1 MESHVSHRE
10 RLWLYILV
18 GLVLVFLVAPTLIV
32 IPVSFTSTTSLS
44 FPPPAWSLR
53 WYEAFFA
60 QEKWVGSLWVSLQ
73 VAFGTMVFAT
83 VIGVAASYALSEG
96 RFPLKNLV
104 KTTLIAPLAVPSILI
119 AIGIFFIYA
128 AVGNMLNT
136 IPGMILGHTVVA
148 MPFVILTMLAGFN
161 TYDSSQEMVARS
173 LGANRLKAFMTVT
186 LPQLKFSVAT
196 SMLLS
201 FLISFDEL
209 IISMMV
215 SSGPMST
222 LPRVTFAT
230 LRDDVDPTL
239 AAVST
244 LMLIV
249 TSVPPLLLH
258 MFSSRAARKEKRH
271 A

>member
-1 MESHVSHRE
+1 MDQHVSHRE
-10 RLWLYILV
+10 RLWLYVAV
-18 GLVLVFLVAPTLIV
+18 GIVLVFLIAPTLIV
-32 IPVSFTSTTSLS
+32 IPVSFTSGTSLA
-44 FPPPAWSLR
+44 FPPPGWSLR
-53 WYEAFFA
+53 WYEAFMS
-60 QEKWVGSLWVSLQ
+60 QEKWIGSLWVSLK
-73 VAFGTMVFAT
+73 VAAGTMIFAT
-83 VIGVAASYALSEG
+83 SIGVAAAYALCEG
-96 RFPLKNLV
+96 RFPLKSLV
-104 KTTLIAPLAVPSILI
+104 RTTLIAPLAVPSILI
-119 AIGIFFIYA
+119 AIGVFFIYA

-136 IPGMILGHTVVA
+136 VPGMILGHTVVA
-148 MPFVILTMLAGFN
+148 MPFVILTMTAGFN

-173 LGANRLKAFMTVT
+173 LGATRLKAFMTVT

-196 SMLLS
+196 AMLLS

-222 LPRVTFAT
+222 LPRVTFST

-244 LMLIV
+244 LMLLV

-258 MFSSRAARKEKRH
+258 MFSIRAARKVARH
-271 A
+271 G

>member
-1 MESHVSHRE
+1 MDSHVTHRE
-10 RLWLYILV
+10 RLWLYVVV
-18 GLVLVFLVAPTLIV
+18 GLVLFFLIAPTLIV
-32 IPVSFTSTTSLS
+32 VPVSFSSTTSLA
-44 FPPPAWSLR
+44 FPPPGWSLR
-53 WYEAFFA
+53 WYEAFFG
-60 QEKWVGSLWVSLQ
+60 QEKWVSSLWVSLQ
-73 VAFGTMVFAT
+73 VAMGTMVFAT
-83 VIGVAASYALSEG
+83 TIGVAAAYALCEG
-96 RFPLKNLV
+96 RFPLKTLV
-104 KTTLIAPLAVPSILI
+104 RTTLIAPLAVPSILI

-128 AVGNMLNT
+128 AVGSLLNS

-148 MPFVILTMLAGFN
+148 MPFVILTMTAGFN

-173 LGANRLKAFMTVT
+173 LGAGRLKAFMTVT

-196 SMLLS
+196 SMLLA

-222 LPRVTFAT
+222 LPRVTFST

-258 MFSSRAARKEKRH
+258 LLSIRSARKGAKH
-271 A
+271 G